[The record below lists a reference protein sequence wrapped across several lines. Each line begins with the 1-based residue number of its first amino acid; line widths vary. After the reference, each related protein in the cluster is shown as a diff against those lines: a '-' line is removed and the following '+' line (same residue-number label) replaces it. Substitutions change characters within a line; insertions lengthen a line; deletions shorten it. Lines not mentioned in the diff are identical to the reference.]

1 MARESPA
8 LLHIA
13 ELDIPEHFLPVDPL
27 TDPCY
32 RQSVEDEG
40 GWCYKRSLVAELS
53 TMLDLDEDVVV
64 DMTMLRDRISQCER
78 WEKALKDR
86 LGQELKKRRDMLAKG
101 DGIIEAATR
110 EVCLALAAAVNSRR
124 ALRGLVEERVLS
136 PSRTLALAR
145 RRHRLILVK
154 RRLIEVSRVSQ
165 AYKAYRVASS
175 ITDSIHAALE
185 LHQLLDTGIELPS
198 WMKEEEGSDL
208 AHPSVLLASIRSTL
222 CERLKP
228 LAIVDDLS
236 DVREGY
242 VETLSGYWQLIMS
255 YNDAVSTNINP
266 AADMCSN
273 FCNLVVT
280 IARQCLL
287 AATNRGGRDMDE
299 YAYTGRKA
307 MPVTELCQLLDP
319 RELAHFLHR
328 LLEVF
333 LTLIIRYDRLVE
345 WHERFDGCDGMEDS
359 QLIEFV
365 NNLSAELTARRELI
379 LERVYK
385 QLQVLLESLNCLISC
400 PLRTVSD
407 ICGLIRVFNHAS
419 MAVGD
424 VSGPAVEI
432 LDRLVRSVVRDV
444 SLRIWDGDLLP
455 LAQRESW
462 RLLES
467 SDPLIPLPKRV
478 RVLPVEAGDANVL
491 SKPSI
496 EAAIYDLSDLSG
508 VSSMISPRWPMVT
521 QATANRIGDLLQ
533 LGVVHPP
540 VQFDIIIA
548 ITQVFELYLHTIFGL
563 FVVRHP
569 TFDEI
574 VSGGHNIRADIND
587 RHAIYEDHDKFIA
600 YRHYST
606 LSRQF
611 FKLRQLVAAS
621 GSRFHQ
627 LLLVDVPT
635 VQKLGISSSSFGLK
649 ERCSALQSCEG
660 LLVSLRYHWDN
671 SEIVEE
677 MQERQ
682 DQEFLSTCSTMVCEL
697 RLVVLDNCAGS
708 IVNKPLAAWTQRAL
722 RRFAATGIAS
732 SGQSSPDEERK
743 GVQDN
748 NSNEA
753 DTLVSSLY
761 TVLADAREGV
771 DPSMLRLLA
780 ACMYKRVAQQAGE
793 ITGLVRPVDTVIS
806 EGLQEYLS
814 NISASLVLPEGDAD
828 TYWEARLTGAWKPV
842 LEYAKAFR
850 LREGQEA

>member
-1 MARESPA
+1 MMSHLVP
-8 LLHIA
+8 
-13 ELDIPEHFLPVDPL
+13 
-27 TDPCY
+27 
-32 RQSVEDEG
+32 
-40 GWCYKRSLVAELS
+40 WCCCW
-53 TMLDLDEDVVV
+53 
-64 DMTMLRDRISQCER
+64 Q
-78 WEKALKDR
+78 
-86 LGQELKKRRDMLAKG
+86 
-101 DGIIEAATR
+101 
-110 EVCLALAAAVNSRR
+110 
-124 ALRGLVEERVLS
+124 
-136 PSRTLALAR
+136 
-145 RRHRLILVK
+145 
-154 RRLIEVSRVSQ
+154 LIEVSRVSQ

-198 WMKEEEGSDL
+198 WMKKAGDNDL

-222 CERLKP
+222 CERLRP

-299 YAYTGRKA
+299 SAYTGRKA

-319 RELAHFLHR
+319 QELAHFLHR

-345 WHERFDGCDGMEDS
+345 WHESFDGCNGIEDS

-379 LERVYK
+379 LERVYE
-385 QLQVLLESLNCLISC
+385 QLRLLLESLNCLISC

-424 VSGPAVEI
+424 VSGPAVEV
-432 LDRLVRSVVRDV
+432 LDRIVRSVVRDV
-444 SLRIWDGDLLP
+444 SLRIWDEDLLP

-467 SDPLIPLPKRV
+467 SDPLIPLPKSV
-478 RVLPVEAGDANVL
+478 RVLPAEAGDANVL

-521 QATANRIGDLLQ
+521 QATASRIGELLQ

-540 VQFDIIIA
+540 VHFDIIIA
-548 ITQVFELYLHTIFGL
+548 VTQVFELYLHTIFGL

-621 GSRFHQ
+621 GSRFHR
-627 LLLVDVPT
+627 LLLADVPP
-635 VQKLGISSSSFGLK
+635 VQRFGLK
-649 ERCSALQSCEG
+649 ERCSALHSCEG
-660 LLVSLRYHWDN
+660 LLVSLRYHLD
-671 SEIVEE
+671 SIEIIEE
-677 MQERQ
+677 MQERYVS
-682 DQEFLSTCSTMVCEL
+682 EFLSTCSTMVCEL
-697 RLVVLDNCAGS
+697 RLVVLDDCAGS

-732 SGQSSPDEERK
+732 SSGQSSSDEERK
-743 GVQDN
+743 GVQDS

-753 DTLVSSLY
+753 DTLVSSLD
-761 TVLADAREGV
+761 TVLADARKGV
-771 DPSMLRLLA
+771 DLSMLRLLA
-780 ACMYKRVAQQAGE
+780 VCMYKRVAQQAGE
-793 ITGLVRPVDTVIS
+793 ITGLVRPVDTVVS

-828 TYWEARLTGAWKPV
+828 TYWEGRSTGAWEPV
-842 LEYAKAFR
+842 LGYAKAFR
-850 LREGQEA
+850 LREGQEVLDWCKTYSKEVSLRLLAALITCVCPDDAIEGGLLLQLERYVLEETMAGRV